1 MLLHLYH
8 TFSLVMED
16 VKEGRFAPAIVFD
29 EEGPAEYAAL
39 PLTCYEGG
47 VYRSQSFRSM
57 SHLLEEYYAS
67 RDTLTRIRQKSSDL
81 RRIVQTALERNNKKY
96 DLQLKQL
103 KDTEK
108 REKYRIYGEL
118 LNTYGYEL
126 TGGEKSFTCLNYY
139 TNEEITIPLDTQLS
153 AKDNAKKH
161 FDKYNKLKRTYEALT
176 DLTKETKAEIDHL
189 ESISSALDIALA
201 ENDLVQIKEE
211 LMEYGYIKKRRSS
224 DKKPKIT
231 SKPFHYISSDG
242 FHIYVGK
249 NNYQNEELTFKL
261 ATGNDWWFHAKGIPG
276 SHVIVKT
283 EGRADLPDRLFEEA
297 GSLVGLLQ
305 PSGPDS
311 AELDQLIRNSSLWVN
326 LLTTVIMAPVVE
338 ELFFRKLVMDRLL
351 GYGQKT
357 AIIISGIMF
366 GMAHGN
372 FSQFFYAFGIG
383 ILWAYVYAKTG
394 KVRYTIGFHMLF
406 NLLGGVVTVELSKG
420 AQGLAEGPWMIRQIE
435 SILGVD
441 MGWLV
446 TAFSSIMILA
456 YLFFML
462 ACLIAAITLI
472 IMYRRQITFQPG
484 QWPLRKGRAFQT
496 AFLNVGMIV
505 YFVICCGLFILN
517 W

>member
-1 MLLHLYH
+1 MWPMIYDNENRGRAWEPAPQMQASQHSPQPDSPQDPQHSPQPDSPQAPRQAAAMERRQRKQFSHVGLAAAAFMLLTLAAQVVVMV
-8 TFSLVMED
+8 LV
-16 VKEGRFAPAIVFD
+16 
-29 EEGPAEYAAL
+29 
-39 PLTCYEGG
+39 
-47 VYRSQSFRSM
+47 
-57 SHLLEEYYAS
+57 
-67 RDTLTRIRQKSSDL
+67 
-81 RRIVQTALERNNKKY
+81 
-96 DLQLKQL
+96 
-103 KDTEK
+103 
-108 REKYRIYGEL
+108 EL
-118 LNTYGYEL
+118 LNSLLGDFIDFYGFSGRMLMSSLPMYLVAFPAVAGLLQLVPKCGAPQKEQW
-126 TGGEKSFTCLNYY
+126 GFWKFASF
-139 TNEEITIPLDTQLS
+139 
-153 AKDNAKKH
+153 
-161 FDKYNKLKRTYEALT
+161 FV
-176 DLTKETKAEIDHL
+176 
-189 ESISSALDIALA
+189 IAVGIGLA
-201 ENDLVQIKEE
+201 
-211 LMEYGYIKKRRSS
+211 
-224 DKKPKIT
+224 
-231 SKPFHYISSDG
+231 
-242 FHIYVGK
+242 
-249 NNYQNEELTFKL
+249 
-261 ATGNDWWFHAKGIPG
+261 GNIL
-276 SHVIVKT
+276 
-283 EGRADLPDRLFEEA
+283 GR
-297 GSLVGLLQ
+297 LVGLLQ

-338 ELFFRKLVMDRLL
+338 E
-351 GYGQKT
+351 T

-406 NLLGGVVTVELSKG
+406 NLLGGVITVELSKG

>member
-1 MLLHLYH
+1 MTVPIQCGVTYRTRAAMYDKFDEGDWMWPMIYDNENRGRAWEPAPQMQASQHSPQPDSPQDPRQAAAMERRQRKQFSHVGLAAAAFMLLTLAAQVMV
-8 TFSLVMED
+8 LV
-16 VKEGRFAPAIVFD
+16 
-29 EEGPAEYAAL
+29 
-39 PLTCYEGG
+39 
-47 VYRSQSFRSM
+47 
-57 SHLLEEYYAS
+57 
-67 RDTLTRIRQKSSDL
+67 
-81 RRIVQTALERNNKKY
+81 
-96 DLQLKQL
+96 
-103 KDTEK
+103 
-108 REKYRIYGEL
+108 EL
-118 LNTYGYEL
+118 LNSLLGDFIDFYGFSGRMLMSSLPMYLVAFPAVAGLLQLVPKCGAPQKEQW
-126 TGGEKSFTCLNYY
+126 GFWKFASF
-139 TNEEITIPLDTQLS
+139 
-153 AKDNAKKH
+153 
-161 FDKYNKLKRTYEALT
+161 FV
-176 DLTKETKAEIDHL
+176 
-189 ESISSALDIALA
+189 IAVGIGLA
-201 ENDLVQIKEE
+201 
-211 LMEYGYIKKRRSS
+211 
-224 DKKPKIT
+224 
-231 SKPFHYISSDG
+231 
-242 FHIYVGK
+242 
-249 NNYQNEELTFKL
+249 
-261 ATGNDWWFHAKGIPG
+261 GNIL
-276 SHVIVKT
+276 
-283 EGRADLPDRLFEEA
+283 GR
-297 GSLVGLLQ
+297 LVGLLQ

-406 NLLGGVVTVELSKG
+406 NLLGGVITVELSKG

>member
-1 MLLHLYH
+1 MIYDDENRGRVWEPDPQMQAPQMQAPQMQAPQMQAPQMQAPQYSPQPDSQQAAAMERRQRKQFSHVGMAAAAFMLITLAAQVVVMVLVMLLDSLLGDFIDFYG
-8 TFSLVMED
+8 FSGRMLMSSLPMYLVAFP
-16 VKEGRFAPAIVFD
+16 VVAG
-29 EEGPAEYAAL
+29 L
-39 PLTCYEGG
+39 
-47 VYRSQSFRSM
+47 
-57 SHLLEEYYAS
+57 
-67 RDTLTRIRQKSSDL
+67 
-81 RRIVQTALERNNKKY
+81 
-96 DLQLKQL
+96 
-103 KDTEK
+103 
-108 REKYRIYGEL
+108 
-118 LNTYGYEL
+118 
-126 TGGEKSFTCLNYY
+126 
-139 TNEEITIPLDTQLS
+139 
-153 AKDNAKKH
+153 
-161 FDKYNKLKRTYEALT
+161 
-176 DLTKETKAEIDHL
+176 
-189 ESISSALDIALA
+189 
-201 ENDLVQIKEE
+201 
-211 LMEYGYIKKRRSS
+211 
-224 DKKPKIT
+224 
-231 SKPFHYISSDG
+231 
-242 FHIYVGK
+242 
-249 NNYQNEELTFKL
+249 FKL
-261 ATGNDWWFHAKGIPG
+261 VPKCGSPQKEQWGFWKFASFFVIAVGIGLAGNIL
-276 SHVIVKT
+276 
-283 EGRADLPDRLFEEA
+283 GR
-297 GSLVGLLQ
+297 LVGLLQ

-406 NLLGGVVTVELSKG
+406 NLLGGVITVELSKG

-472 IMYRRQITFQPG
+472 IMYRRQITFLPG

-496 AFLNVGMIV
+496 VFLNVGMIG

>member
-1 MLLHLYH
+1 MTVPIQCGVTYRTRAAMYDKFDEGDWMWPMIYDNENRGRAWEPAPQMQASQHSPQPDSPQDPRQAAAMERRQRKQFSHVGLAAAAFMLLTLAAQVVVMV
-8 TFSLVMED
+8 LV
-16 VKEGRFAPAIVFD
+16 
-29 EEGPAEYAAL
+29 
-39 PLTCYEGG
+39 
-47 VYRSQSFRSM
+47 
-57 SHLLEEYYAS
+57 
-67 RDTLTRIRQKSSDL
+67 
-81 RRIVQTALERNNKKY
+81 
-96 DLQLKQL
+96 
-103 KDTEK
+103 
-108 REKYRIYGEL
+108 EL
-118 LNTYGYEL
+118 LNSLLGDFIDFYGFSGRLLQLVPKCGAPQKEQW
-126 TGGEKSFTCLNYY
+126 GFWKFASF
-139 TNEEITIPLDTQLS
+139 
-153 AKDNAKKH
+153 
-161 FDKYNKLKRTYEALT
+161 FV
-176 DLTKETKAEIDHL
+176 
-189 ESISSALDIALA
+189 IAVGIGLA
-201 ENDLVQIKEE
+201 
-211 LMEYGYIKKRRSS
+211 
-224 DKKPKIT
+224 
-231 SKPFHYISSDG
+231 
-242 FHIYVGK
+242 
-249 NNYQNEELTFKL
+249 
-261 ATGNDWWFHAKGIPG
+261 GNIL
-276 SHVIVKT
+276 
-283 EGRADLPDRLFEEA
+283 GR
-297 GSLVGLLQ
+297 LVGLLQ

-338 ELFFRKLVMDRLL
+338 ELFFRKMVMDRLL
-351 GYGQKT
+351 GYGQKA
-357 AIIISGIMF
+357 AIIMSGIMF

-406 NLLGGVVTVELSKG
+406 NLLGGVITVELSKG

-446 TAFSSIMILA
+446 TAFSSVMILA